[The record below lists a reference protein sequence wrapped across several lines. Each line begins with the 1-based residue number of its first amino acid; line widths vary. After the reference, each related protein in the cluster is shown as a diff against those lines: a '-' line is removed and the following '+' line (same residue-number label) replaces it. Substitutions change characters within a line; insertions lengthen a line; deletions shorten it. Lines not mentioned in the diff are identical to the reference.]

1 MGGVRC
7 GAEIPRFNEVRP
19 DQGLANTMQGADADA
34 SGEFALRLFRVGL
47 KQTQDAVVSL
57 RPIRTL
63 RHGYRTRTALSG
75 ASLAWTMIWATIDYY
90 NIV

>member
-1 MGGVRC
+1 MGVVRC

-57 RPIRTL
+57 RHIRSL
-63 RHGYRTRTALSG
+63 RHGYRTKAALGG
-75 ASLAWTMIWATIDYY
+75 ASIEWTMI
-90 NIV
+90 